1 MRHAGAITPAS
12 PLVVISHRRGRQR
25 LAPLLARLGAPWLDR
40 RLAAGVESWSSPV
53 HAARARQL
61 ASDRTRRMLARSLER
76 LVEQAEE
83 APGRQRAAVVQPS
96 RARVR
101 EARPLMLTLASR
113 LRGNAPVAA
122 RGMAALKNL
131 LTDGGG
137 PVYTRGNPDELKDCL
152 QAVEEW
158 LHAQD

>member
-1 MRHAGAITPAS
+1 
-12 PLVVISHRRGRQR
+12 
-25 LAPLLARLGAPWLDR
+25 
-40 RLAAGVESWSSPV
+40 
-53 HAARARQL
+53 
-61 ASDRTRRMLARSLER
+61 
-76 LVEQAEE
+76 
-83 APGRQRAAVVQPS
+83 
-96 RARVR
+96 
-101 EARPLMLTLASR
+101 MLTLASR
-113 LRGNAPVAA
+113 LRGNTPVAA

>member
-1 MRHAGAITPAS
+1 
-12 PLVVISHRRGRQR
+12 
-25 LAPLLARLGAPWLDR
+25 
-40 RLAAGVESWSSPV
+40 
-53 HAARARQL
+53 
-61 ASDRTRRMLARSLER
+61 
-76 LVEQAEE
+76 
-83 APGRQRAAVVQPS
+83 
-96 RARVR
+96 
-101 EARPLMLTLASR
+101 MLTLASR